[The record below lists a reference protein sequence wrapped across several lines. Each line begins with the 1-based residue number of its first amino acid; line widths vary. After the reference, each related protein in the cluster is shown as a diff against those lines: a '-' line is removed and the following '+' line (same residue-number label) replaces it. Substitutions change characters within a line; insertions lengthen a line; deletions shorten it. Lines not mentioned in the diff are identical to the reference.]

1 MSATEL
7 NLNDEKRR
15 FYAARS
21 EEVIK
26 NLIRRNMSGQFCA
39 TKSEAL
45 NAVMELIPPG
55 ATVGRG
61 DSMSLE
67 QVGILKELRRR
78 GANRVIDPFNWDAE
92 GNRVFEAE
100 DAPKTPKD
108 DRRIFTEA
116 MLADVFLSGT
126 NAITLDG
133 KLVNVDAY
141 GNRVAGLIWAE
152 KVIVVVGGNKIV
164 ADEKEA
170 IERTRSYAAPLNNYR
185 HLIAHKMSKYQTQP
199 CVVAGKCMDCRQS
212 SCICRYTVI
221 IRGDTGHRTGHIH
234 VVIVGE
240 DLGI

>member
-1 MSATEL
+1 MTVGEL
-7 NLNDEKRR
+7 NLNDEKKE
-15 FYAARS
+15 FYKARS
-21 EEVIK
+21 KEVIN
-26 NLIRRNMSGQFCA
+26 NLVRRNMSGQFCA

-45 NAVMELIPPG
+45 GAVMELIPPG

-67 QVGILKELRRR
+67 QVGILAELRRK
-78 GANRVIDPFNWDAE
+78 GANHVIDPFNWDAE
-92 GNRVFEAE
+92 GNRVFEGE
-100 DAPKTPKD
+100 DAPKTPED

-141 GNRVAGLIWAE
+141 GNRVAGLIWSKKA
-152 KVIVVVGGNKIV
+152 IVVVGGNKIV
-164 ADEKEA
+164 GDEKEA
-170 IERTRSYAAPLNNYR
+170 LERTRGYAAPLNNYR
-185 HLIAHKMSKYQTQP
+185 HLLAHKMSKYQEQP
-199 CVVAGKCMDCRQS
+199 CVVAGKCVDCRQS
-212 SCICRYTVI
+212 SCICRYTVV
-221 IRGDTGHRTGHIH
+221 IRGDTVHRSGHIH